1 MRTMYQPLLPLPYAV
16 RSGTRRMAAVMI
28 ASLPVDDANYLM
40 RQLSATELEELADQ
54 IAALDQVDSSEQ
66 SNVIDELAFARSQ
79 QVSLAPQRDSSDT
92 TNWRLQQARKQLVE
106 AGGDNLATA
115 LNNELPQL
123 IAAVLTQLPPKTSGN
138 TLRRFST
145 DRQLAIVKQMANA
158 SSISTATAAKLLQ
171 HVSDAIECG
180 SRPLQD
186 RATGA
191 CNYEAVVAEVIHHT
205 DRATEKALLENL
217 SEEDRGLVD
226 RLIQRIHVLRDSRRP
241 QLKRDT
247 PTIRRAG

>member
-1 MRTMYQPLLPLPYAV
+1 
-16 RSGTRRMAAVMI
+16 MAAVMI

-40 RQLSATELEELADQ
+40 RQLSVAELEELADQ
-54 IAALDQVDSSEQ
+54 LATLDEVEPSEQ
-66 SNVIDELAFARSQ
+66 TNVIDELAYARTQ
-79 QVSLAPQRDSSDT
+79 QVSFAPQRDSSDT
-92 TNWRLQQARKQLVE
+92 TSWRLQQARQQLVE
-106 AGGDNLATA
+106 AGGDHLATA
-115 LNNELPQL
+115 LTNEKPQL
-123 IAAVLTQLPPKTSGN
+123 VAAVLTQLPPKTSGD

-145 DRQLAIVKQMANA
+145 DRQLAIVKQMAKA
-158 SSISTATAAKLLQ
+158 SSIDTATAAELLQ
-171 HVSDAIECG
+171 HVGDAIEYG
-180 SRPLQD
+180 SRPLHD
-186 RATGA
+186 RLTGK

-241 QLKRDT
+241 QLKRDA